1 MYKIYET
8 VKTKRKEKLIPGT
21 YDLVFKAIMTS
32 EKEYL
37 ADIVSGISGI
47 DKEKIMKNAVIKSNE
62 YIVENIDESK
72 KTSDLVIEVKE
83 NIINIEMNNFNYND
97 LNKRNNRYLYKLVS
111 ISENNSIIIQINLD
125 NLDNGNEEISKY
137 VLYDVKNDKEDS
149 DSVIKYRVNLALI
162 KKKIL

>member
-32 EKEYL
+32 EIEYL

-47 DKEKIMKNAVIKSNE
+47 DKEKIMKNAVIKSSE

-72 KTSDLVIEVKE
+72 KTPDLVIEVKE
-83 NIINIEMNNFNYND
+83 NIIKKAINSGVPIY
-97 LNKRNNRYLYKLVS
+97 KSLYSTHLPSVLF
-111 ISENNSIIIQINLD
+111 IFFTVIYIIIFYLQIFVYTYFLT
-125 NLDNGNEEISKY
+125 
-137 VLYDVKNDKEDS
+137 V
-149 DSVIKYRVNLALI
+149 
-162 KKKIL
+162 

>member
-21 YDLVFKAIMTS
+21 YDLVFKAIMIS

-37 ADIVSGISGI
+37 ADIVSGISEI

-72 KTSDLVIEVKE
+72 KTSDLVIGVKE
-83 NIINIEMNNFNYND
+83 NIINIEMNNFNY
-97 LNKRNNRYLYKLVS
+97 S
-111 ISENNSIIIQINLD
+111 NL
-125 NLDNGNEEISKY
+125 K
-137 VLYDVKNDKEDS
+137 
-149 DSVIKYRVNLALI
+149 
-162 KKKIL
+162 